1 MSLWTPGGEHPVDRS
16 RPAEPASSPAAGAT
30 GPVGPEGDPFADMS
44 PEERE
49 RAEQMMAEMGEVR
62 RQLSEAPAAAV
73 VANHAMGL
81 YELAAIHLTGQ
92 PPKLGEAKLAIDAF
106 AALVEVL
113 KGKLGQDEV
122 TLTDGLQQL
131 RLGYVQLAAAA
142 GGEPAPGAA
151 GAADAPGS

>member
-1 MSLWTPGGEHPVDRS
+1 MSLWTPGGEHPVDRG
-16 RPAEPASSPAAGAT
+16 RPSEPASAPSAPSPT
-30 GPVGPEGDPFADMS
+30 DLGPEGDPFADMS
-44 PEERE
+44 PEERA

-62 RQLSEAPAAAV
+62 RQLAEAPAAAV

-92 PPKLGEAKLAIDAF
+92 PPKLDEAKLAIDAF
-106 AALVEVL
+106 AALVETL
-113 KGKLGQDEV
+113 KGKLGPDEV

-142 GGEPAPGAA
+142 GGSPEGASPGGASAP
-151 GAADAPGS
+151 